1 MSEKNI
7 GGVEIQILYMD
18 TVSRRFQYCFIGQLG
33 DWCRAH
39 QVRLIGHVVEENGAH
54 ARLGYGSGHYFR
66 SMDGMDVA
74 GIDVVN
80 NIYPGRTEGNLRTAF
95 NNFDTTFNHWGLS
108 KMASSCAN
116 LDEKKQGNSICE
128 AFGAYGWSEG
138 LKVMKWILGPV
149 EILWK

>member
-1 MSEKNI
+1 M
-7 GGVEIQILYMD
+7 
-18 TVSRRFQYCFIGQLG
+18 
-33 DWCRAH
+33 
-39 QVRLIGHVVEENGAH
+39 VEENGAH
-54 ARLGYGSGHYFR
+54 ARLGYGSGNYFR
-66 SMDGMDVA
+66 SMDGMDMA

-95 NNFDTTFNHWGLS
+95 NNFDTTFNHCGLS

-138 LKVMKWILGPV
+138 LKVMKWITDAMCVRGTTISFPMLFRRASFPDPDCPPSLLC
-149 EILWK
+149 ERF

>member
-7 GGVEIQILYMD
+7 GGIEIQILYMD
-18 TVSRRFQYCFIGQLG
+18 TVSRRFQYCFIGKLG

-66 SMDGMDVA
+66 SMDGMDMA

-95 NNFDTTFNHWGLS
+95 NNFDTTFNYWGLS
-108 KMASSCAN
+108 KRAA
-116 LDEKKQGNSICE
+116 
-128 AFGAYGWSEG
+128 
-138 LKVMKWILGPV
+138 
-149 EILWK
+149 